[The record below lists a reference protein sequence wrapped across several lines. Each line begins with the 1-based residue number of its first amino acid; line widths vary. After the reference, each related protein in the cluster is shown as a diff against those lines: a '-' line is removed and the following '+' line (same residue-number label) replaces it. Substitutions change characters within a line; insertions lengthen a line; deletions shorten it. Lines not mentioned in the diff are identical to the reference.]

1 MARNRTP
8 TILHP
13 EHETQNEISKR
24 FFEDAAKKSVGKK
37 KPTTTAKKSAK
48 R

>member
-1 MARNRTP
+1 MARNRNP

-13 EHETQNEISKR
+13 EHETQNKISKNY
-24 FFEDAAKKSVGKK
+24 FDDAAKKSVGKK
-37 KPTTTAKKSAK
+37 KPTATAKKSAK